1 LGVENPESLAVD
13 KLNRLQT
20 TKKICTKEKKIRI
33 ESSKILSLFAGI
45 YDFSNFQ
52 PPIICFKKS

>member
-1 LGVENPESLAVD
+1 LKAARLAVD